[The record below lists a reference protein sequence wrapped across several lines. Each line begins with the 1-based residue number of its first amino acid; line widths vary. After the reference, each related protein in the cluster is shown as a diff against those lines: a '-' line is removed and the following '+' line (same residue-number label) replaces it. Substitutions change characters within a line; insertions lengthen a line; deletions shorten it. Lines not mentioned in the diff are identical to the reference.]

1 MYIHIYMYT
10 LSTDDIVSDSINCC
24 FGIHDGWCFSY
35 LADLGCLG
43 LPISSQNS
51 TFIWIMPRNCAC
63 PGSAEEDF
71 LTFSKRKLCIYI
83 TGDIVIYGLFFWG
96 YITADINYIGD
107 LFFGCCLFWG
117 GSWITNPRYCCSIY
131 WWSLA

>member
-24 FGIHDGWCFSY
+24 SGIHDGWCFSY

-51 TFIWIMPRNCAC
+51 TFIWIMPRNFAC
-63 PGSAEEDF
+63 PGSAQKGCSYFFQKE
-71 LTFSKRKLCIYI
+71 
-83 TGDIVIYGLFFWG
+83 IVYL
-96 YITADINYIGD
+96 
-107 LFFGCCLFWG
+107 
-117 GSWITNPRYCCSIY
+117 
-131 WWSLA
+131 